1 MEYIREGFAAG
12 TYDAMEDAVERLLQ
26 VAAGVYDSLPGRQIG
41 VNDLPEVLLPKA
53 AEIEERGLYVVR
65 VNELAK

>member
-1 MEYIREGFAAG
+1 
-12 TYDAMEDAVERLLQ
+12 MEDAVASLLR
-26 VAAGVYDSLPGRQIG
+26 VAAGQFDELPGLQIG

-53 AEIEERGLYVVR
+53 AEIEERGLYAVR